1 VAGQGGEVRRRQNSP
16 ILQKI
21 FSTPMMAAC
30 KRIFSKIT
38 DSPSLSEMGG
48 AMNDKP
54 ASKNAYSQE
63 FLEKIFRTAYKI
75 RTFES
80 EGIKLYRQG
89 LIRGY
94 FHPYLGQEG
103 IATGVCAAL
112 KDGDYIAST
121 HRGHGHC
128 IAWGADVTKM
138 VAELLQKETG
148 YCKGYGGSMHIAD
161 ISKGNLGAN
170 GIVGAGTPL
179 GVGAALASQVRGSD
193 AVTVTF
199 TTDGASNNGTFLE
212 SLNLAAIWNLNFI
225 LVIENNQY
233 AVSTRIE
240 ESTRET
246 DLYKR
251 GTAIGVESHQ
261 VDGNDPLAVY
271 EATLKAAETCRAGK
285 GPVLIEAKT
294 FRHMGHHVNDP
305 GKYMP
310 EDKLAYYMARDPVD
324 RARASLKEMADID
337 DTAIEAIEAEIA
349 KEFSDAV
356 DASKNAGEI
365 SSDEFRA
372 FAANY

>member
-1 VAGQGGEVRRRQNSP
+1 
-16 ILQKI
+16 
-21 FSTPMMAAC
+21 
-30 KRIFSKIT
+30 
-38 DSPSLSEMGG
+38 MG
-48 AMNDKP
+48 AT
-54 ASKNAYSQE
+54 ASKQNAYSRE
-63 FLEKIFRTAYKI
+63 ILEKIFRTAYKI
-75 RTFES
+75 RVFET

-112 KDGDYIAST
+112 KEGDYIAST

-128 IAWGADVTKM
+128 IAWGADVNRM
-138 VAELLQKETG
+138 VAELLQKESG

-161 ISKGNLGAN
+161 ISVGNLGAN

-179 GVGAALASQVRGSD
+179 GVGAALANQIRGSD

-225 LVIENNQY
+225 LVVENNRY

-240 ESTRET
+240 DSTREA

-251 GTAIGVESHQ
+251 GLAIGVESHQ

-271 EATLKAAETCRAGK
+271 QMTMAAAETCRAGK
-285 GPVLIEAKT
+285 GPVLIEART

-310 EDKLAYYMARDPVD
+310 EDELAYYKARDPVD
-324 RARASLKEMADID
+324 RARASLKEMGGADD
-337 DTAIEAIEAEIA
+337 ATVEAIEAEIA
-349 KEFSDAV
+349 AEFEAAVEFS
-356 DASKNAGEI
+356 KNSGEV
-365 SSDEFRA
+365 STESFRA
-372 FAANY
+372 FAAQY

>member
-1 VAGQGGEVRRRQNSP
+1 MDEAV
-16 ILQKI
+16 
-21 FSTPMMAAC
+21 
-30 KRIFSKIT
+30 KRNA
-38 DSPSLSEMGG
+38 PSR
-48 AMNDKP
+48 
-54 ASKNAYSQE
+54 E
-63 FLEKIFRTAYKI
+63 FLEKIFRTAYRI
-75 RTFES
+75 RVFET

-112 KDGDYIAST
+112 REGDYIAST

-128 IAWGADVTKM
+128 IAWGADVKRM

-148 YCKGYGGSMHIAD
+148 YCRGYGGSMHIAD
-161 ISKGNLGAN
+161 IGKGNLGAN

-179 GVGAALASQVRGSD
+179 GVGAALAAQIRGSD

-233 AVSTRIE
+233 AVSTPIE
-240 ESTRET
+240 EATRDA

-251 GTAIGVESHQ
+251 GLSIGVESHQ

-271 EATLKAAETCRAGK
+271 HLTREAVETCRAGK

-310 EDKLAYYMARDPVD
+310 EERLAYYKARDPID
-324 RARASLKEMADID
+324 RARAALVEMSGVDKADID
-337 DTAIEAIEAEIA
+337 AIEAEIA
-349 KEFSDAV
+349 AEFAEAV
-356 DASKNAGEI
+356 DFAKDSREVTAA
-365 SSDEFRA
+365 EFRQ
-372 FAANY
+372 FVAAY

>member
-1 VAGQGGEVRRRQNSP
+1 
-16 ILQKI
+16 
-21 FSTPMMAAC
+21 MDDAA
-30 KRIFSKIT
+30 KRNA
-38 DSPSLSEMGG
+38 PSR
-48 AMNDKP
+48 
-54 ASKNAYSQE
+54 E

-75 RTFES
+75 RVFET

-112 KDGDYIAST
+112 RDGDYIAST

-128 IAWGADVTKM
+128 IAWGADVKRM

-148 YCKGYGGSMHIAD
+148 YCHGYGGSMHIAD
-161 ISKGNLGAN
+161 IARGNLGAN

-179 GVGAALASQVRGSD
+179 GVGAALANQIRGSD

-212 SLNLAAIWNLNFI
+212 SLNLAAIWNLSFI

-233 AVSTRIE
+233 AVSTPIE
-240 ESTRET
+240 EATREA

-251 GTAIGVESHQ
+251 GLSIGVESHQ

-271 EATLKAAETCRAGK
+271 HLTRDAVEKCRAGK
-285 GPVLIEAKT
+285 GPILIEAKT

-310 EDKLAYYMARDPVD
+310 EERLAYYKARDPID
-324 RARASLKEMADID
+324 RARNALIEMSGADAADID
-337 DTAIEAIEAEIA
+337 AIEAEIA
-349 KEFSDAV
+349 AEFAEAVGFAKDSREITAAEFS
-356 DASKNAGEI
+356 
-365 SSDEFRA
+365 EFVA
-372 FAANY
+372 QY

>member
-1 VAGQGGEVRRRQNSP
+1 MAHDGTQANAPSREV
-16 ILQKI
+16 
-21 FSTPMMAAC
+21 
-30 KRIFSKIT
+30 
-38 DSPSLSEMGG
+38 
-48 AMNDKP
+48 
-54 ASKNAYSQE
+54 
-63 FLEKIFRTAYKI
+63 LEKLFRTAQKI
-75 RTFES
+75 RVFES

-112 KDGDYIAST
+112 KEGDYIAST

-128 IAWGADVTKM
+128 IAWGADIKKM
-138 VAELLQKETG
+138 VAELLQKDTG

-170 GIVGAGTPL
+170 GIVGAGIPL
-179 GVGAALASQVRGSD
+179 GVGAALANQVKGSD

-199 TTDGASNNGTFLE
+199 TSDGASNNGTFLE
-212 SLNLAAIWNLNFI
+212 SLNLAAIWDLNFI
-225 LVIENNQY
+225 LVVENNQY

-251 GTAIGVESHQ
+251 GLAIGVESHQ

-271 EATLKAAETCRAGK
+271 HMTLEAARTCREGR
-285 GPVLIEAKT
+285 GPVLIEAVT

-310 EDKLAYYMARDPVD
+310 EDKLAHYKGRDPVD
-324 RARASLKEMADID
+324 RARAALKEMGGADD
-337 DTAIEAIEAEIA
+337 AAIAAIEAEIA
-349 KEFSDAV
+349 REFEEAV
-356 DASKNAGEI
+356 AFSQASGEVTVEQFR
-365 SSDEFRA
+365 EFA
-372 FAANY
+372 VGY

>member
-1 VAGQGGEVRRRQNSP
+1 MDEAV
-16 ILQKI
+16 
-21 FSTPMMAAC
+21 
-30 KRIFSKIT
+30 KRNA
-38 DSPSLSEMGG
+38 PSR
-48 AMNDKP
+48 
-54 ASKNAYSQE
+54 E
-63 FLEKIFRTAYKI
+63 FLEKIFRTAYRI
-75 RTFES
+75 RVFET

-112 KDGDYIAST
+112 REGDYIAST

-128 IAWGADVTKM
+128 IAWGADVKRM

-148 YCKGYGGSMHIAD
+148 YCRGFGGSMHIAD
-161 ISKGNLGAN
+161 IGKGNLGAN

-179 GVGAALASQVRGSD
+179 GVGAALAAQIRGSD

-233 AVSTRIE
+233 AVSTPIE
-240 ESTRET
+240 EATRDA

-251 GTAIGVESHQ
+251 GLSIGVESHQ

-271 EATLKAAETCRAGK
+271 HLTREAVETCRAGK

-310 EDKLAYYMARDPVD
+310 EERLAYYKARDPID
-324 RARASLKEMADID
+324 RARTALVEMSGVDKADID
-337 DTAIEAIEAEIA
+337 AIEAEIA
-349 KEFSDAV
+349 AEFAEAV
-356 DASKNAGEI
+356 DFAKESREI
-365 SSDEFRA
+365 TAAEFRQ
-372 FAANY
+372 FVAAY

>member
-1 VAGQGGEVRRRQNSP
+1 MTA
-16 ILQKI
+16 
-21 FSTPMMAAC
+21 
-30 KRIFSKIT
+30 
-38 DSPSLSEMGG
+38 
-48 AMNDKP
+48 KP
-54 ASKNAYSQE
+54 AKKNVHSRE
-63 FLEKIFRTAYKI
+63 LLEKIFRTAYRI
-75 RTFES
+75 RVFET

-112 KDGDYIAST
+112 VEGDYIAST

-128 IAWGADVTKM
+128 IAWGADVKRM

-148 YCKGYGGSMHIAD
+148 YCRGYGGSMHIAD
-161 ISKGNLGAN
+161 IKNGNLGAN

-179 GVGAALASQVRGSD
+179 GVGAALANQVRGSN

-199 TTDGASNNGTFLE
+199 TTDGAANNGTFLE

-233 AVSTRIE
+233 AVSTPIE
-240 ESTRET
+240 EATRDV

-251 GTAIGVESHQ
+251 GLSIGVESHQ

-271 EATLKAAETCRAGK
+271 QLTLEAAEKCRAGK
-285 GPVLIEAKT
+285 GPILIEAKT

-310 EDKLAYYMARDPVD
+310 EERLAYYKARDPVD
-324 RARASLKEMADID
+324 RARNSLVEMSGID
-337 DTAIEAIEAEIA
+337 KSEIEAIEAEILA
-349 KEFSDAV
+349 EFAQAV
-356 DASKNAGEI
+356 DFSKASREI
-365 SSDEFRA
+365 TADEFKKFVA
-372 FAANY
+372 EY

>member
-1 VAGQGGEVRRRQNSP
+1 MTA
-16 ILQKI
+16 I
-21 FSTPMMAAC
+21 AAV
-30 KRIFSKIT
+30 KT
-38 DSPSLSEMGG
+38 
-48 AMNDKP
+48 
-54 ASKNAYSQE
+54 NAPPRAL
-63 FLEKIFRTAYKI
+63 LEKIFRTAARI
-75 RTFES
+75 RVFET

-112 KDGDYIAST
+112 REGDYIAST

-128 IAWGADVTKM
+128 IAWGADIKKM

-148 YCKGYGGSMHIAD
+148 YCRGYGGSMHIAD

-179 GVGAALASQVRGSD
+179 GVGAALAAQIKGSD

-199 TTDGASNNGTFLE
+199 TTDGAANNGTFLE

-233 AVSTRIE
+233 AVSTPIE
-240 ESTRET
+240 EATREA

-251 GTAIGVESHQ
+251 GSSIGVESHQ

-271 EATLKAAETCRAGK
+271 HLTAEAVEKCRAGK
-285 GPVLIEAKT
+285 GPILIEAKT

-310 EDKLAYYMARDPVD
+310 EDRLAYYKARDPVD
-324 RARASLKEMADID
+324 RARNAFLEMSGADK
-337 DTAIEAIEAEIA
+337 AEIEAIEAEIA
-349 KEFSDAV
+349 AEFADAV
-356 DASKNAGEI
+356 TFAKDSREI
-365 SSDEFRA
+365 TTAEFKA
-372 FAANY
+372 FIANY

>member
-1 VAGQGGEVRRRQNSP
+1 MVEKSHGNSP
-16 ILQKI
+16 
-21 FSTPMMAAC
+21 S
-30 KRIFSKIT
+30 R
-38 DSPSLSEMGG
+38 EV
-48 AMNDKP
+48 
-54 ASKNAYSQE
+54 
-63 FLEKIFRTAYKI
+63 LEKIFRTAYRI
-75 RTFES
+75 RVFET

-103 IATGVCAAL
+103 IATGVCAGL
-112 KDGDYIAST
+112 REGDYIAST

-128 IAWGADVTKM
+128 IAWGADVKRM

-161 ISKGNLGAN
+161 ISVGNLGAN

-179 GVGAALASQVRGSD
+179 GVGAALANQIKGSD

-199 TTDGASNNGTFLE
+199 TTDGASNNGTFME

-233 AVSTRIE
+233 AVSTPIW

-246 DLYKR
+246 DLFKR
-251 GTAIGVESHQ
+251 GTAIGVESHL
-261 VDGNDPLAVY
+261 VDGNDPIAVY
-271 EATLKAAETCRAGK
+271 DMALKAAETCRAGK
-285 GPVLIEAKT
+285 GPVLIEART

-310 EDKLAYYMARDPVD
+310 EDKLAYYKARDPVD
-324 RARASLKEMADID
+324 RARAAFMEMGVAGADEI
-337 DTAIEAIEAEIA
+337 ASIEAEIA
-349 KEFSDAV
+349 QEFEDAV
-356 DASKNAGEI
+356 AFSMASAEVTPE
-365 SSDEFRA
+365 EFRE
-372 FAANY
+372 FARDY

>member
-1 VAGQGGEVRRRQNSP
+1 
-16 ILQKI
+16 
-21 FSTPMMAAC
+21 MAQTKKTTAV
-30 KRIFSKIT
+30 SNA
-38 DSPSLSEMGG
+38 PSREI
-48 AMNDKP
+48 
-54 ASKNAYSQE
+54 
-63 FLEKIFRTAYKI
+63 LEKIFRTAYKI
-75 RTFES
+75 RVFET

-89 LIRGY
+89 LVRGY

-112 KDGDYIAST
+112 VPGDYIAST

-128 IAWGADVTKM
+128 IAWGADVKMM

-161 ISKGNLGAN
+161 IKSGNLGAN

-179 GVGAALASQVRGSD
+179 GVGAALAAQIKGSD

-233 AVSTRIE
+233 AVSTTIE
-240 ESTRET
+240 ESTRDV

-251 GTAIGVESHQ
+251 GLAIGVESHQ
-261 VDGNDPLAVY
+261 VDGNNPLAVY
-271 EATLKAAETCRAGK
+271 ELTKDAVKTCREGR

-294 FRHMGHHVNDP
+294 YRHMGHHVNDP

-310 EDKLAYYMARDPVD
+310 EEKLAHYKARDPVD
-324 RARASLKEMADID
+324 RARADLIGMAEVSADVIKE
-337 DTAIEAIEAEIA
+337 IEAEIEA
-349 KEFSDAV
+349 EYAEAVVFSQ
-356 DASKNAGEI
+356 ASGEV
-365 SSDEFRA
+365 SAEDFAR
-372 FAANY
+372 FAADY

>member
-1 VAGQGGEVRRRQNSP
+1 MTVS
-16 ILQKI
+16 
-21 FSTPMMAAC
+21 AAA
-30 KRIFSKIT
+30 RT
-38 DSPSLSEMGG
+38 
-48 AMNDKP
+48 
-54 ASKNAYSQE
+54 NAPPRE
-63 FLEKIFRTAYKI
+63 LLEKIFRTAMKI
-75 RTFES
+75 RVFET

-112 KDGDYIAST
+112 REGDYIAST

-128 IAWGADVTKM
+128 IAWGADIRKM

-148 YCKGYGGSMHIAD
+148 YCRGYGGSMHIAD
-161 ISKGNLGAN
+161 ISRGNLGAN

-179 GVGAALASQVRGSD
+179 GVGAALAAQIKGSD

-233 AVSTRIE
+233 AVSTPIE
-240 ESTRET
+240 ESTREP

-251 GTAIGVESHQ
+251 GLGIGVESHQ

-271 EATLKAAETCRAGK
+271 DLTMEAAEKCRAGK
-285 GPVLIEAKT
+285 GPILIEAKT

-310 EDKLAYYMARDPVD
+310 EDRLAYYKARDPVD
-324 RARASLKEMADID
+324 RARNVFLEMAGVSKAEID
-337 DTAIEAIEAEIA
+337 AIEAEVA
-349 KEFSDAV
+349 AEFADAV
-356 DASKNAGEI
+356 TFARDSREVTPAEFKDFIAS
-365 SSDEFRA
+365 
-372 FAANY
+372 Y

>member
-1 VAGQGGEVRRRQNSP
+1 MDEAV
-16 ILQKI
+16 
-21 FSTPMMAAC
+21 
-30 KRIFSKIT
+30 KRNA
-38 DSPSLSEMGG
+38 PSR
-48 AMNDKP
+48 
-54 ASKNAYSQE
+54 E
-63 FLEKIFRTAYKI
+63 FLEKIFRTAYRI
-75 RTFES
+75 RVFET

-112 KDGDYIAST
+112 REGDYIAST

-128 IAWGADVTKM
+128 IAWGADVKRM

-148 YCKGYGGSMHIAD
+148 YCRGYGGSMHIAD
-161 ISKGNLGAN
+161 IGKGNLGAN

-179 GVGAALASQVRGSD
+179 GVGAALAAQIRGSD

-233 AVSTRIE
+233 AVSTPIE
-240 ESTRET
+240 EATRDA

-251 GTAIGVESHQ
+251 GLSIGVESHQ

-271 EATLKAAETCRAGK
+271 HLTREAVETCRAGK

-310 EDKLAYYMARDPVD
+310 EERLAYYKARDPID
-324 RARASLKEMADID
+324 RARTALVEMSGVDKADID
-337 DTAIEAIEAEIA
+337 AIEAEIA
-349 KEFSDAV
+349 AEFAEAV
-356 DASKNAGEI
+356 DFAKESREI
-365 SSDEFRA
+365 TAAEFRQ
-372 FAANY
+372 FVAAY

>member
-1 VAGQGGEVRRRQNSP
+1 
-16 ILQKI
+16 
-21 FSTPMMAAC
+21 MAASS
-30 KRIFSKIT
+30 KR
-38 DSPSLSEMGG
+38 PNVPPREL
-48 AMNDKP
+48 
-54 ASKNAYSQE
+54 
-63 FLEKIFRTAYKI
+63 LEKLFRTAFKI
-75 RTFES
+75 RTFET

-112 KDGDYIAST
+112 NEGDFIAST

-128 IAWGADVTKM
+128 IAWGADVKKM

-148 YCKGYGGSMHIAD
+148 YCRGYGGSMHIAD
-161 ISKGNLGAN
+161 IHKGNLGAN

-179 GVGAALASQVRGSD
+179 GVGAALANQIRGND

-199 TTDGASNNGTFLE
+199 STDGASNNGTFLE
-212 SLNLAAIWNLNFI
+212 SLNLAAIWNLAFV

-240 ESTRET
+240 ESTRDT

-271 EATLKAAETCRAGK
+271 DLMQNAVKTCRAGK

-294 FRHMGHHVNDP
+294 YRHMGHHVNDP

-310 EDKLAYYMARDPVD
+310 ADELAYYKERDPVD
-324 RARASLKEMADID
+324 RARKALVEMSGIAASE
-337 DTAIEAIEAEIA
+337 IEAIEAEIRQEFEDA
-349 KEFSDAV
+349 VEFSK
-356 DASKNAGEI
+356 ASREI
-365 SSDEFRA
+365 TLAEFA
-372 FAANY
+372 EFVADY